1 MAGEFVPI
9 PDWQSE
15 QNQDCGIAIADIDGD
30 GAADVVVL
38 RVDDP
43 DGQNAGLYRVGSGVQ
58 PDGSVNGWGPWL
70 SVPEWWGW
78 QNQGAGIALADLSG
92 NGQQDLVVFLVD
104 NPPGQNQGYFRIG
117 RDLAPDGT
125 VTGGW
130 TPWQQVPDWYGW
142 ENQGADICLTTL
154 DDRPALVLLTVDDPA
169 GRNSGQFRLAVGLT
183 ADGTVA
189 EWRPWVPVP
198 DWQGTE
204 NQGAAVT
211 AADLDGDGRPELI
224 VFTVDH
230 TPQGNAGL
238 YTIGWGLDGAG
249 HCVDGWSRWSAVPD
263 WRFTENQG
271 AAVGLL
277 ATAGAPEL
285 VVATVDHPQ
294 GGNAGYLRVVALETD
309 LDHAA
314 HEGLWRILDFG
325 TEINPVHAALLHTG
339 DVLFFAGSGNDPD
352 RLDAHEFRT
361 RVWHYPNPGL
371 DAPDT
376 PIDMF
381 CAGHTLLPDG
391 RLLAVGGTGRYDPFY
406 GLTDA
411 LVFDPQAL
419 VWNRLPDMA
428 FGRWYPTLAKLPDGN
443 VVTTSG
449 LGTDNFLSQVPEL
462 FDTATQTWSPLP
474 APGPIPMYGHLV
486 LLADGRLFYTGGQ
499 MGGNN
504 GMRPSIWD
512 PATGAVTV
520 VPGLTDPEARNQ
532 SSSVL
537 LPPAQRQRVMIL
549 GGGGYDMHSA
559 AAVLDDTRIVD
570 FSAPEPAYEPGPPM
584 HHPRMHLSAVLL
596 PDRTVLVAGGSAME
610 EMADMAPAHA
620 ELLDPDTGAWL
631 HTAPERVPRLYHSV
645 AALTPDGKVITAGS
659 NPQRKTEELRIEM
672 FWPPYLFRGDRPEL
686 QLSSNT
692 VGYGSTLTATTSAE
706 LRDACLVH
714 PTSCTHSTNN
724 DQRLIDLPVTVS
736 GPGEV
741 SLAMPSAA
749 ALAPP
754 AWYLVF
760 VVDTAGVPSPG
771 RWVHLS

>member
-1 MAGEFVPI
+1 MAGDFVPI
-9 PDWQSE
+9 PDWRSE
-15 QNQDCGIAIADIDGD
+15 QDQDCGIAIADLDGD
-30 GAADVVVL
+30 GTPDVVVL

-43 DGQNAGLYRVGSGVQ
+43 DGQNAGFYRVGASLQ
-58 PDGSVNGWGPWL
+58 PDGSVKSWGPWL

-78 QNQGAGIALADLSG
+78 ENQGAGIALADLSG

-104 NPPGQNQGYFRIG
+104 NPAGQNQGYFRIG
-117 RDLAPDGT
+117 RDLAADGA

-142 ENQGADICLTTL
+142 ENQGADICVTTV
-154 DDRPALVLLTVDDPA
+154 DDRPTLVLLTVDDPQ
-169 GRNSGQFRLAVGLT
+169 GPNSGQFRLGKGLA

-189 EWRPWVPVP
+189 EWTPWVPVP
-198 DWQGTE
+198 DWYGWE
-204 NQGAAVT
+204 NQGAGLT

-230 TPQGNAGL
+230 PAQGNAGV
-238 YTIGWGLDGAG
+238 YTIGWGLDGSG
-249 HCVDGWSRWSAVPD
+249 HCLDGWSRWSIVPD
-263 WRFTENQG
+263 WRFTQNQG
-271 AAVGLL
+271 VAIALL
-277 ATAGAPEL
+277 GTADGPEL

-294 GGNAGYLRVVALETD
+294 GGNAGYLRVIAPETD

-352 RLDAHEFRT
+352 RLDAHQFRT
-361 RVWHYPNPGL
+361 RVWHYPRAGL
-371 DAPDT
+371 AAPET

-411 LVFDPQAL
+411 LLFDPAAL
-419 VWNRLPDMA
+419 TWNRVPDMA

-443 VVTTSG
+443 VVAASG
-449 LGTDNFLSQVPEL
+449 LGTDNFLSEVPEL
-462 FDTATQTWSPLP
+462 FDTATQTWSKLP
-474 APGPIPMYGHLV
+474 VPGPIPMYGHLI

-520 VPGLTDPEARNQ
+520 VAGLTDPEARNQ

-549 GGGGYDMHSA
+549 GGGGYDIHSA
-559 AAVLDDTRIVD
+559 TTVLDDTRIVD
-570 FSAPEPAYEPGPPM
+570 LSAPTPAYEPGPKM
-584 HHPRMHLSAVLL
+584 NHPRMHLSAVLL

-620 ELLDPDTGAWL
+620 ELLDPDAGRWM

-645 AALTPDGKVITAGS
+645 ALLTPDGRVLTAGS

-672 FWPPYLFRGDRPEL
+672 FWPPYLFRGRRPEL
-686 QLSSNT
+686 QLST
-692 VGYGSTLTATTSAE
+692 DTATYGTALTATTSAT

-714 PTSCTHSTNN
+714 PTSCTHSSNN
-724 DQRLIDLPVTVS
+724 DQRLVDLPVTVTA
-736 GPGEV
+736 PGSV
-741 SLAMPSAA
+741 SLALPSDP

-754 AWYLVF
+754 GWYLVF
-760 VVDTAGVPSPG
+760 AVDTAGVPSVG
-771 RWVHLS
+771 HWVHLT